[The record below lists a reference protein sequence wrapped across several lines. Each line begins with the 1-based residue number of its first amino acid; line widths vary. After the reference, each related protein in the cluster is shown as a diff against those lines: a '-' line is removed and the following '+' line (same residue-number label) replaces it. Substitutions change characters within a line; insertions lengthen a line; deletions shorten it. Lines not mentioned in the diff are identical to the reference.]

1 MFFQSSIFNDFWS
14 QMAPKRHSK
23 WTPKRHK
30 FDLKIDKKHAHVFD
44 AILKVILSIFG
55 VKMEWILDESR
66 TELKLQHKK
75 ADPLNVPQIPMK
87 INGFGRA
94 RA

>member
-1 MFFQSSIFNDFWS
+1 
-14 QMAPKRHSK
+14 MAPKRRSK
-23 WTPKRHK
+23 WSPKRYK
-30 FDLKIDKKHAHVFD
+30 FDVKIDQKHAHVFD

-55 VKMEWILDESR
+55 IKMEWILNESR

-75 ADPLNVPQIPMK
+75 ADHLNILQISMQ
-87 INGFGRA
+87 INGFGRG